1 MCGRFTL
8 QIPPELLAEIFG
20 ILEIP
25 VFPARYNVA
34 PTQLVPV
41 IRQGD
46 DGRNHCAVMSWGLV
60 PSWAKDPSIG
70 KRMINARCETVAVKP
85 AFRRAVRQSRCIVPA
100 SGFYEWREEGG
111 KKIPLYIRLK
121 YGSPTFF
128 AGLWEQ
134 WLSPRGEAVDSFTIL
149 TTQAN
154 SLISSLHERMPV
166 ILQREATHLWLD
178 RETTDPDSLK
188 LLYLPYPGDL
198 MEMWPVSPLVNSPR
212 NDFPDLI
219 APDAKSPSP

>member
-8 QIPPELLAEIFG
+8 QIPPDLLAEIFG

-25 VFPARYNVA
+25 VFPARYNIA
-34 PTQLVPV
+34 PTQQALV
-41 IRQGD
+41 IRQAG
-46 DGRNHCAVMSWGLV
+46 DGRNHCALMRWGLI

-70 KRMINARCETVAVKP
+70 NRMINARSETVVGKP
-85 AFRRAVRQSRCIVPA
+85 AFRRAVRRSRCIVPA

-111 KKIPLYIRLK
+111 KKSPHFIRLK
-121 YGSPTFF
+121 DSSPIFF
-128 AGLWEQ
+128 AGLWER
-134 WLSPRGEAVDSFTIL
+134 WKSPQGEAVDSFTIL

-166 ILQREATHLWLD
+166 ILKPEATPLWLD
-178 RETTDPDSLK
+178 SETTDPDRLK
-188 LLYLPYPGDL
+188 SLYLPHPADL

-212 NDFPDLI
+212 NDFPEMISHI
-219 APDAKSPSP
+219 ANSS

>member
-25 VFPARYNVA
+25 VFPARYNIA
-34 PTQLVPV
+34 PTQQAPV
-41 IRQGD
+41 IRQAG
-46 DGRNHCAVMSWGLV
+46 DGRNHCAVMRWGLI

-70 KRMINARCETVAVKP
+70 NRMINARSETVVGKP
-85 AFRRAVRQSRCIVPA
+85 AFRHAIRHSRCIVPA

-111 KKIPLYIRLK
+111 KKSPHFIRLK
-121 YGSPTFF
+121 DGSPIFF
-128 AGLWEQ
+128 AGLWEFWQ
-134 WLSPRGEAVDSFTIL
+134 SPQGEAVDSFTIL

-166 ILQREATHLWLD
+166 ILQPEATHLWLD
-178 RETTDPDSLK
+178 RETTDPDRLK
-188 LLYLPYPGDL
+188 SLYLPHPADL

-212 NDFPDLI
+212 NDFPELI
-219 APDAKSPSP
+219 DHIANSS

>member
-25 VFPARYNVA
+25 VFPARFNIA
-34 PTQLVPV
+34 PTQQAPV
-41 IRQGD
+41 IRQAGD
-46 DGRNHCAVMSWGLV
+46 GQNYCAVMRWGLI

-70 KRMINARCETVAVKP
+70 NRMINARSETVVGKP
-85 AFRRAVRQSRCIVPA
+85 AFRHAVRRSRCIVPA

-111 KKIPLYIRLK
+111 KKRPHFIRLK
-121 YGSPTFF
+121 DGSPIFF
-128 AGLWEQ
+128 AGLWER
-134 WLSPRGEAVDSFTIL
+134 WKSPQGEAVDSFTIL

-166 ILQREATHLWLD
+166 ILKPEATPLWLD
-178 RETTDPDSLK
+178 SETTDPDRLK
-188 LLYLPYPGDL
+188 SLYLPHPADL

-212 NDFPDLI
+212 NDFPELI
-219 APDAKSPSP
+219 AQIANSSSP

>member
-8 QIPPELLAEIFG
+8 QIPPELLVEIFG
-20 ILEIP
+20 LLEIP

-34 PTQLVPV
+34 PNQLVPV

-46 DGRNHCAVMSWGLV
+46 DGLNHCVVMRWGLI
-60 PSWAKDPSIG
+60 PSWAKDTSIG
-70 KRMINARCETVAVKP
+70 NRIINACCETVAGKP

-100 SGFYEWREEGG
+100 SGFYEWQEEGG

-121 YGSPTFF
+121 DGSPTFF
-128 AGLWEQ
+128 AGLWEL
-134 WLSPRGEAVDSFTIL
+134 WRSPRGEVVESFTIL

-154 SLISSLHERMPV
+154 GLITSLHDRMPV
-166 ILQREATHLWLD
+166 ILQTESTHLWLD

-188 LLYLPYPGDL
+188 SLYLPYPADL

-212 NDFPDLI
+212 NDFPELI
-219 APDAKSPSP
+219 APLAYSSRR